1 MAKRKYSKKV
11 RRNNTI
17 IWYIL
22 GSMILLVTLAY
33 SMRLIDASNIV
44 RYTLMAAFLSLICVG
59 MALKKKRTNIPIT
72 FGLVSFSIFVIIQG
86 LSMIWA
92 PNFAESLFDV
102 SRWIMI
108 LLTIIISYIAFK
120 RKPVHTICMLS
131 VVSAIAF
138 LISTLVA
145 FKQMV
150 DINSLSWSDRYGIV
164 SLFTHKGTYSMML
177 LIMASFPIMRLR
189 LKIKRGKNMY
199 RILLGG
205 IFLMLL
211 LLQSRAILVAIV
223 AILFVFVVLRVLKL
237 KATSWKI
244 IMPAKILMSVVVCVV
259 LLCGCRWFAKRMTIE
274 INNSPD
280 IRSNTTIVERQML
293 WSNTFDLVDRSPIL
307 GCGAGNWKICYPETS
322 VGNIFS
328 VVILDRVFIRPHNE

>member
-150 DINSLSWSDRYGIV
+150 DINSLS
-164 SLFTHKGTYSMML
+164 
-177 LIMASFPIMRLR
+177 
-189 LKIKRGKNMY
+189 
-199 RILLGG
+199 
-205 IFLMLL
+205 
-211 LLQSRAILVAIV
+211 
-223 AILFVFVVLRVLKL
+223 
-237 KATSWKI
+237 
-244 IMPAKILMSVVVCVV
+244 
-259 LLCGCRWFAKRMTIE
+259 
-274 INNSPD
+274 
-280 IRSNTTIVERQML
+280 
-293 WSNTFDLVDRSPIL
+293 
-307 GCGAGNWKICYPETS
+307 
-322 VGNIFS
+322 
-328 VVILDRVFIRPHNE
+328 